1 MTKIPIK
8 HITTGALEA
17 DYAGVFSI
25 REITGIV
32 KGNDMVQS
40 LHGHNHYL
48 VLVLDKAKGSHVIDF
63 VPYELNRHS
72 VFIMRPGQVHSLT
85 LESGSSG
92 YLMQFSAEFYYP
104 LNKESRRILRR
115 ASNKNLCCVD
125 DLRFKRLLNVLQQMQ
140 VEFDERQE
148 GYLEVIKSNLSIFF
162 IELLRNKK
170 NESDEEGSQLYALE
184 RLEEFMELLEQN
196 VHKHKQVSEYA
207 SLMNLSTYQLNA
219 IIKATMKKTCSE
231 VINAQIVLECK
242 RRLLA
247 SSDQISRIADDLG
260 YDDVSY
266 FIRFFK
272 KQTGYTPEGF
282 RKHFA

>member
-1 MTKIPIK
+1 MTKIPVK
-8 HITTGALEA
+8 HITGGALEA
-17 DYAGVFSI
+17 GYAGVFSM
-25 REITGIV
+25 REIAGIV
-32 KGNDMVQS
+32 KGNDLVQT

-48 VLVLDKAKGSHVIDF
+48 VLVLEKAKGSHVIDF

-104 LNKESRRILRR
+104 LNKESRRLLRR

-125 DLRFKRLLNVLQQMQ
+125 DDRFGRLINVLRQINA
-140 VEFDERQE
+140 EFNEKQE
-148 GYLEVIKSNLSIFF
+148 GYMEVIKSNLSIFF
-162 IELLRNKK
+162 IELLRNRKH
-170 NESDEEGSQLYALE
+170 ESEDEGSRLYALE

-196 VHKHKQVSEYA
+196 VHRHKQVSEYA

-219 IIKATMKKTCSE
+219 IIKATLNKTCSSL
-231 VINAQIVLECK
+231 INEQIILECK

-247 SSDQISRIADDLG
+247 SSDQISRIADELG
-260 YDDVSY
+260 YEDVSY

-282 RKHFA
+282 RKHFS